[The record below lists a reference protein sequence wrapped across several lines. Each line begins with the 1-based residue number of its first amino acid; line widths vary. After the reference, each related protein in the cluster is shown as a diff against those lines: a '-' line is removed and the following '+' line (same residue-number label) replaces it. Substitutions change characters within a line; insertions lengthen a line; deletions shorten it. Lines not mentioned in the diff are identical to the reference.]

1 MTARWVHVG
10 DAAGEIIECAMDTQ
24 HTTCRVDFGI
34 PEKVSEVNWI
44 PHQPSSECDEYF
56 QRHAITHVFRNVGPA
71 ELGQAGTH
79 FYTVHRLVLHQHVED
94 LNHLCCGLAELMAG
108 EKVGASVASSVGGFH
123 SPRDFLKWPEVSET
137 LLPEVFKQAMK
148 KVISA
153 TDPHGSTE
161 ITEAWLNQS
170 PSGAWNVLHTH
181 PGSDWSG
188 VFFCCDGGSIGCDNY
203 AGQLVLLPT
212 APPQL
217 SEGHQRHLQPL
228 DGYRSNPK
236 DEYVRRADELYFL
249 CVDPVPGTLLVS
261 PSFVPHFVLPVEPA
275 ANRAP
280 RVSVAFNCRD

>member
-1 MTARWVHVG
+1 
-10 DAAGEIIECAMDTQ
+10 MDTQ

-137 LLPEVFKQAMK
+137 LLPEVFKTSNEKSDLCHRPSWLYRDYRGMAQPIPFRGMERAAHAPWK
-148 KVISA
+148 RLVWSFLLLRWWEYRLRQLCRAASLAPHCPTPVI
-153 TDPHGSTE
+153 
-161 ITEAWLNQS
+161 
-170 PSGAWNVLHTH
+170 
-181 PGSDWSG
+181 
-188 VFFCCDGGSIGCDNY
+188 GGTSK
-203 AGQLVLLPT
+203 A
-212 APPQL
+212 
-217 SEGHQRHLQPL
+217 
-228 DGYRSNPK
+228 
-236 DEYVRRADELYFL
+236 
-249 CVDPVPGTLLVS
+249 
-261 PSFVPHFVLPVEPA
+261 PA
-275 ANRAP
+275 ATRWLQSKSK
-280 RVSVAFNCRD
+280 R